1 MRMSIFRPALLRPA
15 KSVNILLLVIL
26 TAILW
31 PGKPQTQPDLA
42 SEKYAPQPGKA
53 EQVVDVEASSANGLS
68 TDQPGESLEAFG
80 RWAEGYVGE
89 NDPVTKES
97 MLSDGRRLAVLR
109 RRVMKD
115 LIQENPGEALTRSVS
130 PSLRGQ
136 LPAEIASELEERL
149 KIEGYFGVYTLCGTP
164 GDYSPEAPKP
174 GSVRRVIEA
183 EGKRYEAFVYG
194 GRLMQPT
201 TERASLSGVV
211 IDGMMAVAERHSG
224 ETDPGSREESPADSV
239 AAAFRSK
246 EIFAL
251 EGGTGGPVSPA
262 GSVPKSAGTGA
273 HSVLYL
279 RIAFGDSR
287 VEPQTEPAACDM
299 LREANEWFVD
309 SSSGN
314 LYLLP
319 TVAPLV
325 VLPRAEA
332 WYKTQ
337 GTELDLRDE
346 ALAVAAKAGY
356 DGAAYDHV
364 IFAYLGGPGNFQGQA
379 TIAGKFVW
387 IKQMSVSTVVHE
399 LGHNLGL
406 WHANAWDTAGVSIIG
421 TGVNNEYGNIFDWM
435 GGSRTLNGDFNAAW
449 KNRLGWLPEDVIQD
463 IHQSGTFRLFASDQ
477 PRSGRDRRYALKI
490 RKDSERYYWGEF
502 RRRFDSANP
511 SLANGILLNWSPWSQ
526 SGSGT
531 QLLDTTPGSPGGLN
545 DAALTIGRTF
555 SDLES
560 GIHITPVGKGG
571 GSPDSIDVVVN
582 LGTFPQNHPPVVAV
596 NAGQTNVAPGAVV
609 QFTAAA
615 EDADRDPL
623 AYFWDFGDG
632 TFSTNNA
639 SAVSKAWTSSGRFV
653 VRCLVSDMKGGTAS
667 DSVVISVGSAQPL
680 SITGYVTVAGQPL
693 QNVRVHNGQTGAN
706 YRGAMTNSDGSYQ
719 LTGIAPGTTSL
730 AAVLPGYVVTPGFTN
745 PLQIGADF
753 NGASFTAEEMKKVS
767 ISVTDQF
774 ATEGGDSAAVRISRT
789 GPVDTPLKVVLAGR
803 QGPIRIEYVMTPET
817 DFDSALRGNVFQIPA
832 GKSSIDVL
840 ITALADE
847 FHEAPEILTLSL
859 GPAPNYAISGTGA
872 ASVTFLDAGAPL
884 QEVSVEAM
892 DADASESGDEAS
904 FLVSRVGATTAALTV
919 DVSLSGKAKEGID
932 YKSFGDSVVIPA
944 GETSV
949 RVPITPVN
957 DAEVEGLEDVTLA
970 ISSNSKYL
978 ISGFLGQG
986 TVFITDDD
994 TPEVSIVAT
1003 GGTASEAGRN
1013 PATFVVSRTGGTAQP
1028 LTVNYAIAGS
1038 ALHGVDYGIL
1048 PGVLTIPAGSSSAS
1062 ISVVPIDDEIGEP
1075 LQTVMIRLAAGAA
1088 YAVGSAGSAVAT
1100 IDDDD
1105 LPVVTIGVTDGTFA
1119 EPGDTGQFKI
1129 TTTGSGTG
1137 NVTVRYSVSGSAIS
1151 GTDFTAL
1158 SGTLTLAR
1166 NATALVTITPLDDTL
1181 PEERET
1187 VTLTIEEDP
1196 SYSVFLDRSATINLL
1211 DNEHNIVNVSAGTGF
1226 LQESDFG
1233 QISFYLSRQGS
1244 TTAAL
1249 TVKYAMGGTAANGL
1263 DYRTLTGSAVIP
1275 AGQTGVSVTTGILSD
1290 SIVEGAET
1298 ATLTLL
1304 PNAAYGVGIPSATVT
1319 IPDDEVPAVTVG
1331 FGSAESGASEGNRD
1345 IAIPVV
1351 LSRASNETVTVE
1363 YLIAGGTATG
1373 GLDFV
1378 PADGVLTFEPGEME
1392 KSVRLTIIDD
1402 QFDEP
1407 AQTVVVQLKNA
1418 FRAGMGTAVHTV
1430 VIADN
1435 DNPPEATVGFASAVS
1450 SAGEEGQVLL
1460 PVSLTRAQPVPVTVE
1475 YLATGGTATGNGVD
1489 YTLVP
1494 GVLVFA
1500 PGETLRT
1507 ITLTVRPDS
1516 VNDANETVIVGLK
1529 NPSNAAL
1536 NANSTHVFTIAPP
1549 SGTLAITPESTFNAE
1564 GLPSGPFAPSAA
1576 VYTLRNIGDTEI
1588 AWTSTVTAGWLT
1600 RSTAGGSLIPGQSID
1615 VTVSINAQSAPAAP
1629 GHYAASVSFS
1639 NTTNGQGNALRS
1651 VNLDVRLP
1659 VPDVEPEPLYS
1670 GGTENTI
1677 SWSSLAGAVAY
1688 EVQRSPSSDFGNSV
1702 SSGWIT
1708 ATQFRF
1714 TGLTDGSLQYY
1725 RVRARFAGASP
1736 VEGPWCPVL
1745 SSTQDASPPVIT
1757 FTGGEQPLVSRQAV
1771 FLVSGTV
1778 ADAGSG
1784 VSGLT
1789 VNGLPAALTNGG
1801 AAWSATIGPLSP
1813 GENLIRVE
1821 AVDDVQPG
1829 NRSSVVRSVY
1839 YATDA
1844 LDFDRDG
1851 LPDAWEHSH
1860 GLDLFDGG
1868 PTNPRNGPLGDGDMD
1883 GLGNLLE
1890 FVLNRDPNLPDA
1902 ASPFALAVEQRESGD
1917 MFLTIAY
1924 DIRIALPGLAAE
1936 VQLSDDMNEWQ
1947 VRPEN
1952 LEPVSV
1958 IANPDGV
1965 TQRVTVRLL
1974 PAISNPATPRRFFR
1988 LHAAAV
1994 SNP

>member
-1 MRMSIFRPALLRPA
+1 
-15 KSVNILLLVIL
+15 
-26 TAILW
+26 
-31 PGKPQTQPDLA
+31 
-42 SEKYAPQPGKA
+42 
-53 EQVVDVEASSANGLS
+53 
-68 TDQPGESLEAFG
+68 
-80 RWAEGYVGE
+80 
-89 NDPVTKES
+89 
-97 MLSDGRRLAVLR
+97 
-109 RRVMKD
+109 
-115 LIQENPGEALTRSVS
+115 
-130 PSLRGQ
+130 
-136 LPAEIASELEERL
+136 
-149 KIEGYFGVYTLCGTP
+149 
-164 GDYSPEAPKP
+164 
-174 GSVRRVIEA
+174 
-183 EGKRYEAFVYG
+183 
-194 GRLMQPT
+194 MQPT
-201 TERASLSGVV
+201 TEREFLKGIV
-211 IDGMMAVAERHSG
+211 IDGKMAVDDRPSQGRETGKAQNDAG
-224 ETDPGSREESPADSV
+224 ENPSENSPSHL
-239 AAAFRSK
+239 AAAPLRPK
-246 EIFAL
+246 EIFAY
-251 EGGTGGPVSPA
+251 EGGTGGPVSPGGVA
-262 GSVPKSAGTGA
+262 PNTVSMGA
-273 HSVLYL
+273 HSLLYL
-279 RIAFGDSR
+279 RIAFADSR
-287 VEPQTEPAACDM
+287 VEPQTEPAACEM
-299 LREANEWFVD
+299 LRQANEWFVD

-319 TVAPLV
+319 AVAPLIV
-325 VLPRAEA
+325 VPRAEA

-337 GTELDLRDE
+337 GSELDLRDD
-346 ALAVAAKAGY
+346 ALAAAAKGGY

-364 IFAYLGGPGNFQGQA
+364 IFAYLGGPGNFQGLA
-379 TIAGKFVW
+379 TIAGKYVW
-387 IKQMSVSTVVHE
+387 IRQMSVSTVVHE

-406 WHANAWDTAGVSIIG
+406 WHANSWDTGGVSVTG

-435 GGSRTLNGDFNAAW
+435 GGSQSIAGDFNAAW
-449 KNRLGWLPEDVIQD
+449 KSRLGWLPADVVHD

-477 PRSGRDRRYALKI
+477 PRSGRDRRYALRI

-502 RRRFDSANP
+502 RQRFYGANP
-511 SLANGILLNWSPWSQ
+511 SLASGILLNWSPWSQ

-531 QLLDTTPGSPGGLN
+531 QLLDTTPGSPGGQY
-545 DAALTIGRTF
+545 DAPLTIGRTF

-571 GSPDSIDVVVN
+571 GSPESIDVVVN
-582 LGTFPQNHPPVVAV
+582 LGAFPENHSPTAAV
-596 NAGQTNVAPGAVV
+596 NAAQTTVAPGAVV
-609 QFTAAA
+609 QFMAAA
-615 EDADRDPL
+615 EDADSDAL
-623 AYFWDFGDG
+623 AYSWDFGDG
-632 TFSTNNA
+632 TFSTSNA
-639 SAVSKAWTSSGRFV
+639 AAVSKAWTGSGRFA

-706 YRGAMTNSDGSYQ
+706 YRGAMTNSDGSYR
-719 LTGIAPGTTSL
+719 LTGITPGTTSL
-730 AAVLPGYVVTPGFTN
+730 SAVLPGYVVTPGFTN

-774 ATEGGDSAAVRISRT
+774 STEGDDSAAVRISRT
-789 GPVDTPLKVVLAGR
+789 GPTDSPLKVVLAGR

-817 DFDSALRGNVFQIPA
+817 VFDSALRGNVFQIPA

-840 ITALADE
+840 IAALVDE

-884 QEVSVEAM
+884 QEVSVEAI
-892 DADASESGDEAS
+892 DADASESADGAS
-904 FLVSRVGATTAALTV
+904 FLISRVGATSEALTV
-919 DVSLSGKAKEGID
+919 DVSLSGKATEGID

-957 DAEVEGLEDVTLA
+957 DAEIEGLEDVTLA
-970 ISSNSKYL
+970 LSTNTKYL

-994 TPEVSIVAT
+994 TPEVSVVAT
-1003 GGTASEAGRN
+1003 GSTASEAGRN

-1038 ALHGVDYGIL
+1038 AVHGVDYGIL
-1048 PGVLTIPAGSSSAS
+1048 PGVLTIPAGSSAAS
-1062 ISVVPIDDEIGEP
+1062 ISVVPIDDDIGESP
-1075 LQTVMIRLAAGAA
+1075 QTVVVRLAAGAA
-1088 YAVGSAGSAVAT
+1088 YAVGSAGSAAAT
-1100 IDDDD
+1100 IEDDD

-1137 NVTVRYSVSGSAIS
+1137 NVNVRYSVSGSAIS

-1158 SGTLTLAR
+1158 TGILTMAR
-1166 NATALVTITPLDDTL
+1166 NATASVTITPLDDTL

-1187 VTLTIEEDP
+1187 VTLTIEDDP

-1233 QISFYLSRQGS
+1233 QIGFYLSRQGS
-1244 TTAAL
+1244 TAASL
-1249 TVKYAMGGTAANGL
+1249 TVKYAMGGTAANGV

-1290 SIVEGAET
+1290 SILEGAET

-1304 PNAAYGVGIPSATVT
+1304 PNAAYGVGIPSATVI
-1319 IPDDEVPAVTVG
+1319 IPDDEVPAVTIG
-1331 FGSAESGASEGNRD
+1331 FGSAESGTTEGNRD
-1345 IAIPVV
+1345 ITIPVV
-1351 LSRASNETVTVE
+1351 LSKASNETVTVE
-1363 YLIAGGTATG
+1363 YLIAGGTGTG

-1407 AQTVVVQLKNA
+1407 AQTVAVQLKNA
-1418 FRAGMGTAVHTV
+1418 FRAALGIAAHTV
-1430 VIADN
+1430 VIADD
-1435 DNPPEATVGFASAVS
+1435 DNSPEVTIGFASPVS
-1450 SAGEEGQVLL
+1450 SAGEDGQVLL
-1460 PVSLTRAQPVPVTVE
+1460 PVSLTSAQPVRVTVE
-1475 YLATGGTATGNGVD
+1475 YSATGGTATGNGVD

-1500 PGETLRT
+1500 PGETLRS
-1507 ITLTVRPDS
+1507 IPLAVQPDS
-1516 VNDANETVIVGLK
+1516 VNDANETVIVSLK

-1536 NANSTHVFTIAPP
+1536 NANGTHVFTIAPP
-1549 SGTLAITPESTFNAE
+1549 SGTLAITPESPFTAE
-1564 GLPSGPFAPSAA
+1564 GLPSGPFAPSAT
-1576 VYTLRNIGDTEI
+1576 VYTLRNVGDTEI

-1600 RSTAGGSLIPGQSID
+1600 RSPAGGSLMPGQSID
-1615 VTVSINAQSAPAAP
+1615 VTVSINSQSAPAAP
-1629 GHYAASVSFS
+1629 GHYTASVSFS
-1639 NTTNGQGNALRS
+1639 NTTNGQGSALRS

-1659 VPDVEPEPLYS
+1659 VPAVEPEPLYS

-1677 SWSSLAGAVAY
+1677 SWSSLAAAVAY

-1702 SSGWIT
+1702 SSGWIA

-1714 TGLTDGSLQYY
+1714 TGLTDGSLQHY
-1725 RVRARFAGASP
+1725 RVRARFGGASSA
-1736 VEGPWCPVL
+1736 EGPWCSAL
-1745 SSTQDASPPVIT
+1745 FSTQDASPPVIT
-1757 FTGGEQPLVSRQAV
+1757 FTGGELPLVSRQAV
-1771 FLVSGTV
+1771 FLVSGTL

-1801 AAWSATIGPLSP
+1801 ADWSAVIGPLSP
-1813 GENLIRVE
+1813 GENLIRAE
-1821 AVDDVQPG
+1821 AVDDAQPG

-1839 YATDA
+1839 YATDD
-1844 LDFDRDG
+1844 LDLDRDG
-1851 LPDAWEHSH
+1851 LPDGWEHSN
-1860 GLDLFDGG
+1860 GLDLFDDGAID
-1868 PTNPRNGPLGDGDMD
+1868 PRNGPLGDGDLD

-1917 MFLTIAY
+1917 IFLTISY
-1924 DIRIALPGLAAE
+1924 DIRADLPGLAAE

-1958 IANPDGV
+1958 IANPGGV
-1965 TQRVTVRLL
+1965 TERVTVRLL
-1974 PAISNPATPRRFFR
+1974 PAISDPATPRRFLR